1 MSRKIAFKPHE
12 TRGEEIIKIL
22 ERMGGVNKYNLDGSK
37 GILAIDYSSNKSIT
51 NDWDFCGLLLEGWEI
66 YTLEGWE
73 KNNEEKMVSV
83 DKVKDWLF
91 DNFSEWERD
100 GDYNYGQPYME
111 CAFDTFKEMLESFD
125 KLIEE

>member
-1 MSRKIAFKPHE
+1 MKKIAFKPHE

-22 ERMGGVNKYNLDGSK
+22 EKMGGVNKYNLDGSK

-83 DKVKDWLF
+83 DKVKDWLYI
-91 DNFSEWERD
+91 NFTETYRD
-100 GDYNYGQPYME
+100 GDYDYGQPYIISS
-111 CAFDTFKEMLESFD
+111 FDTLTEMFDSFNELIKE
-125 KLIEE
+125 